1 MPRTMIPATLISL
14 LASASF
20 AAAAATQQEAD
31 SVKASVEKY
40 IGSTPG
46 VITVTPNG
54 DVYDFVFDP
63 NPLAAKLNSTGVTL
77 ETTPIKISLKPL
89 GGGKWSYD
97 QNAPWSL
104 VVKKGSDVLFDYKVE
119 ELKQS
124 GVWDENLGAPAEAKY
139 EATGYSLEQNVRDER
154 MNANNKTSAKVA
166 STSGEIKGTASTAG
180 GTDLLTSQTMNGYS
194 GQTSL
199 TSDNTELMAFGYE
212 IKSIAMPSDGKGFKV
227 KELLALLAWGVAHPS
242 LELAKQDQ
250 QTLKTLLTN
259 AMPLF
264 TSLKGDIKAADVGI
278 NTKMGNAQIDA
289 VSILVDM
296 NGAVKDGKFREA
308 FGFKGLKLPASLPLP
323 QWSAK
328 LVPTESNFDFAVTG
342 FDGEAAAKWAIDNLD
357 LNRDPPLPADA
368 GPAFLAKFAPQGTID
383 ASLNP
388 TFVQSP
394 IYRIDAS
401 GAMKIDL
408 SGKTPTGS
416 ARVTMS
422 GFDET
427 LKVLQDAAASDP
439 QVQQVMGGLLAAKG
453 FAKTEGE
460 KLLWE
465 FELLNNEFKI
475 NGVSLGK
482 M

>member
-1 MPRTMIPATLISL
+1 
-14 LASASF
+14 
-20 AAAAATQQEAD
+20 
-31 SVKASVEKY
+31 
-40 IGSTPG
+40 
-46 VITVTPNG
+46 
-54 DVYDFVFDP
+54 
-63 NPLAAKLNSTGVTL
+63 
-77 ETTPIKISLKPL
+77 
-89 GGGKWSYD
+89 
-97 QNAPWSL
+97 
-104 VVKKGSDVLFDYKVE
+104 
-119 ELKQS
+119 
-124 GVWDENLGAPAEAKY
+124 
-139 EATGYSLEQNVRDER
+139 
-154 MNANNKTSAKVA
+154 MNAINKTSAKVA
-166 STSGEIKGTASTAG
+166 STSGDIKGTASIAG
-180 GTDLLTSQTMNGYS
+180 GTDMVTSQTMNGYS

-212 IKSIAMPSDGKGFKV
+212 IKSIAMPSEGKGFKV

-250 QTLKTLLTN
+250 QMLKTLLAN

-264 TSLKGDIKAADVGI
+264 TSLKGDVKASDVGI

-308 FGFKGLKLPASLPLP
+308 FGFKGLKLPSSLPLP

-328 LVPTESNFDFAVTG
+328 LLPTESNFDFAVTG
-342 FDGEAAAKWAIDNLD
+342 FDGEASAKWAIDNLD
-357 LNRDPPLPADA
+357 LNKDPPLPADA

-394 IYRIDAS
+394 LYRIDAS
-401 GAMKIDL
+401 GAMKIEL
-408 SGKTPTGS
+408 
-416 ARVTMS
+416 VTMS

-427 LKVLQDAAASDP
+427 LKVLQDAAAADP
-439 QVQQVMGGLLAAKG
+439 QVQQAIGGMLAAKG
-453 FAKTEGE
+453 FAKTEGN
-460 KLLWE
+460 KLLWK